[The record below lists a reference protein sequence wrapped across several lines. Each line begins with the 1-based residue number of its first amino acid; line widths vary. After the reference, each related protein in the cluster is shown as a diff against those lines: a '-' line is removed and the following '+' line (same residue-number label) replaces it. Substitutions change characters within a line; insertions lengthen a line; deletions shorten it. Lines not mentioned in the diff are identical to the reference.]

1 MQELEDSTERKN
13 AFERDWTKGSVI
25 RNLLALSWPV
35 IVSESVWIVVW
46 MVDMVWVGKLGAAS
60 IAGVGVAMTI
70 VMLTI
75 MADMGL
81 IEMGARAMVARF
93 VGAGDTASAN
103 RVLGQGFIL
112 SAVLSVVMTATGV
125 IFAEPILG
133 LFGLEPDV
141 IAEGAVYMRVMFAGW
156 VTIACHWLVYGL
168 MQSSGDTITPM
179 KIVLFVMCVHL
190 AICPFLV
197 LGWAGFPRMG
207 VGGAAIA
214 NIGAEGLGL
223 FVCLW
228 VLFTGRTRLRL
239 TLADFRPDLNI
250 MWRILK
256 IGLPACVMSVQRSL
270 GGLVLT
276 WVMVPF
282 GTLAVAAHSLGM
294 TIQATLMWPGVA
306 FGMGAAVLVGQ
317 NMGAR
322 QPERAERSGWLT
334 AFLVQGFMLTCA
346 VVVLVWAEGI
356 IRIFN
361 TEPDLVELASL
372 FLRISAAGYL
382 MMGFT
387 SVLQQCLFGAG
398 DTVPPMLVGLVTLW
412 AVQLPLAF
420 LLPEVANLGVYGV
433 RWAMVAGIVVGGVAY
448 VAYFRL
454 GRWKRKIL

>member
-1 MQELEDSTERKN
+1 
-13 AFERDWTKGSVI
+13 
-25 RNLLALSWPV
+25 
-35 IVSESVWIVVW
+35 
-46 MVDMVWVGKLGAAS
+46 
-60 IAGVGVAMTI
+60 
-70 VMLTI
+70 
-75 MADMGL
+75 
-81 IEMGARAMVARF
+81 
-93 VGAGDTASAN
+93 
-103 RVLGQGFIL
+103 
-112 SAVLSVVMTATGV
+112 MTAAGV

-141 IAEGAVYMRVMFAGW
+141 IAEGAVYMRIMFAGW

-179 KIVLFVMCVHL
+179 KIVLFVMCIHL
-190 AICPFLV
+190 VLGPFLV
-197 LGWAGFPRMG
+197 LGWWIFPRLG

-214 NIGAEGLGL
+214 NIAAEGLGL

-228 VLFTGRTRLRL
+228 VLFTGRTRLHL
-239 TLADFRPDLNI
+239 TLADFRPDFSI

-282 GTLAVAAHSLGM
+282 GTVAVAAHSLGM
-294 TIQATLMWPGVA
+294 TIQSTLMWPGMA
-306 FGMGAAVLVGQ
+306 FGMGAGVLVGQ

-334 AFLVQGFMLTCA
+334 TGLVQGFMLACA
-346 VVVLVWAEGI
+346 VVVLVWAESI

-361 TEPDLVELASL
+361 TEPDLVELASI
-372 FLRISAAGYL
+372 FLRIAAAGFL

-387 SVLQQCLFGAG
+387 SVLQQCITGAG
-398 DTVPPMLVGLVTLW
+398 DTVPPMLVGLVALW
-412 AVQLPLAF
+412 AVQLPLAL

-433 RWAMVAGIVVGGVAY
+433 RWAMVAGIVVGGAAY